1 MTIVFYRPEAVADI
15 VEASA
20 WYARQKDGL
29 GEEFLSAVKET
40 ADRISDQPLLYV
52 VVHRETRG
60 ALVRRFPYGLNY
72 KLWNQK
78 AVVVACFHTSRNPHI
93 LQIRK

>member
-1 MTIVFYRPEAVADI
+1 MTIVIYRPEAVADI

-40 ADRISDQPLLYV
+40 TDRISNHPLLYA
-52 VVHRETRG
+52 VVHRETRR
-60 ALVRRFPYGLNY
+60 ALVRRFPYGQYY
-72 KLWNQK
+72 KLWDQK
-78 AVVVACFHTSRNPHI
+78 VVVVACFHTSRNPRI
-93 LQIRK
+93 WKRRK